1 MFLAH
6 LFPIAISRIGKTQGF
21 RFLAFFFC
29 VPGPDFNLTPVDYIV
44 VIYVELLDVSL
55 QGTKRKLGKQR
66 EKDGPSEASLTFD
79 IFVWT
84 WTNRF
89 S

>member
-1 MFLAH
+1 
-6 LFPIAISRIGKTQGF
+6 
-21 RFLAFFFC
+21 
-29 VPGPDFNLTPVDYIV
+29 